1 MFDCAFPVAM
11 DQDGT
16 LFGLFGCVT
25 ADVDECLDDI
35 VKSVNVVVPQHQL
48 AATVFKHNSLI
59 FRLGTYVWFVF
70 FHLLIMGFPRIS

>member
-25 ADVDECLDDI
+25 ADVDERFDDI
-35 VKSVNVVVPQHQL
+35 VEGVYVIVPEHQL
-48 AATVFKHNSLI
+48 AAVC
-59 FRLGTYVWFVF
+59 F
-70 FHLLIMGFPRIS
+70 FLLSS